1 MNVQTS
7 KPLLLALMLIASSLA
22 GCLGNTDEGD
32 DSLGTVMV
40 STYHV
45 QQLAEAVGGDLV
57 DVQLLSPS
65 NIPVHDYEPTASDV
79 ITLGT
84 ADLFLY
90 HGLGLETWVD
100 ATLESM
106 GSSAPKTVSTHAMP
120 DGDIAL
126 EFEAMLI
133 ADLCEHLNEG
143 PYEAMN
149 LTAEEEEHEE
159 HEEDHHVVVVHYPD
173 NTSVSL
179 EVEDHA
185 DWPENATGW
194 NLTTAAFTANNIT
207 WNATLGTW
215 GHMVTGIGGVEA
227 DASWY
232 WSLYVWNETGDHW
245 DVSQVGIDDVMLN
258 ETEHIAWAPST
269 VDHTMIAEPH
279 HDEEE
284 HEEHDHHEGHEHHTA
299 EESIDSPEACPAD
312 TMIHIYELE
321 KGEHVLE
328 FEATG
333 IETFDLVV
341 LKMGGAHAHHHHD
354 HGHDDHGDDDHDDHG
369 DEDHDDH
376 GDEDHDD
383 HGDEGPEIHAE
394 HVAHRLSFPEHD
406 DHDDNASDED
416 HAEHG
421 MITLHV
427 DAEGDYGFALPHDVT
442 MHVLKGE
449 GHDDHDDHDDHGDED
464 HDDHGD
470 EHGDGFEWAGVFEMD
485 DSTHTWSM
493 QKVDGDY
500 ADPTMWLVLIPTD
513 TPTESTMHDLE
524 SGVDALVD
532 AGCTVVEDGESMSSI
547 AAEGSCF
554 ELHVGTGDDSTYTID
569 TAGITG
575 MAMYAQHVP
584 TEFERDQHYLKDS
597 AGTDIEPV
605 AQEGAGAHDH
615 HDHGDDHGDEEA
627 RFDPHSWLDPLA
639 FRAQVKVVRDAMI
652 EAFPEGEDTFT
663 ANAEAYMAELVELD
677 QGFTALSECTLD
689 EVAANHNA
697 YSYMAERYGLEF
709 VTVHGLDPEGEPSA
723 ADIEEVV
730 EKIEDK
736 ELKYFYIEEYTNEES
751 VDSLI
756 EQVSGVEV
764 LILYTMEMAP
774 KSSED
779 NYLTLMQKNLD
790 NLQRGLQ
797 C

>member
-1 MNVQTS
+1 MNLQTT

-22 GCLGNTDEGD
+22 GCLGTGDETE

-65 NIPVHDYEPTASDV
+65 NIPVHDYEPTAADV
-79 ITLGT
+79 ITLST

-90 HGLGLETWVD
+90 HGLGLETWID
-100 ATLESM
+100 ATLDSM
-106 GSSAPKTVSTHAMP
+106 GSSAPKAVSTHAMP

-143 PYEAMN
+143 PYEATN
-149 LTAEEEEHEE
+149 LTAEEEHED

-173 NTSVSL
+173 NTSVSI
-179 EVEDHA
+179 EVDAHSN
-185 DWPENATGW
+185 WTGW
-194 NLTTAAFTANNIT
+194 NLTTTALSSSNIT

-215 GHMVTGIGGVEA
+215 GHMITGIGGVEA

-232 WSLYVWNETGDHW
+232 WSLYVWNETGDQW
-245 DVSQVGIDDVMLN
+245 DVSQVGIDGVLLN
-258 ETEHIAWAPST
+258 ETEHIAWAPSYIN
-269 VDHTMIAEPH
+269 HTLIAEPH
-279 HDEEE
+279 HDDDE
-284 HEEHDHHEGHEHHTA
+284 HDEHDHHEGHEHHTA
-299 EESIDSPEACPAD
+299 EETIDSPAACPAD

-321 KGEHVLE
+321 EGEHVLE

-369 DEDHDDH
+369 DDDHDDH
-376 GDEDHDD
+376 GDDDHDD

-406 DHDDNASDED
+406 DD
-416 HAEHG
+416 HGNETHVEHG
-421 MITLHV
+421 IITLHV

-442 MHVLKGE
+442 MHVLEGE
-449 GHDDHDDHDDHGDED
+449 GHDDHDDHDDHGDD

-470 EHGDGFEWAGVFEMD
+470 DDHDDHGDDHD
-485 DSTHTWSM
+485 DH
-493 QKVDGDY
+493 
-500 ADPTMWLVLIPTD
+500 
-513 TPTESTMHDLE
+513 
-524 SGVDALVD
+524 
-532 AGCTVVEDGESMSSI
+532 
-547 AAEGSCF
+547 
-554 ELHVGTGDDSTYTID
+554 GDD
-569 TAGITG
+569 
-575 MAMYAQHVP
+575 H
-584 TEFERDQHYLKDS
+584 
-597 AGTDIEPV
+597 
-605 AQEGAGAHDH
+605 
-615 HDHGDDHGDEEA
+615 DDHGDEEA

-639 FRAQVKVVRDAMI
+639 FRAQVKLVRDAMI

-663 ANAEAYMAELVELD
+663 ANADAYMAELVELD
-677 QGFTALSECTLD
+677 QGFSALSECTLD

-736 ELKYFYIEEYTNEES
+736 ELAYFYIEEYTSEDAVASIVDQTNGVS
-751 VDSLI
+751 VLT
-756 EQVSGVEV
+756 
-764 LILYTMEMAP
+764 LYTMEMAP
-774 KSSED
+774 KNNED

-790 NLQRGLQ
+790 NLKSGLG

>member
-1 MNVQTS
+1 MNMQTS

-45 QQLAEAVGGDLV
+45 QQLAEAVGGDIV

-100 ATLESM
+100 ATLDSM
-106 GSSAPKTVSTHAMP
+106 GSSAPKAVSTHAMP

-126 EFEAMLI
+126 EFEAILI

-143 PYEAMN
+143 PYETMN

-269 VDHTMIAEPH
+269 VDHAMIAEPH

-284 HEEHDHHEGHEHHTA
+284 HAEHDHHEGHEHHTA

-333 IETFDLVV
+333 IENFDLVV
-341 LKMGGAHAHHHHD
+341 LKMGGAHAHHHD

-369 DEDHDDH
+369 DDDHDDH
-376 GDEDHDD
+376 GDDDHDD

-406 DHDDNASDED
+406 DHGEEDHDDNASDED

-449 GHDDHDDHDDHGDED
+449 GHDDHDDHDEHGDED
-464 HDDHGD
+464 HDEHGDEDHD
-470 EHGDGFEWAGVFEMD
+470 EHGD
-485 DSTHTWSM
+485 
-493 QKVDGDY
+493 
-500 ADPTMWLVLIPTD
+500 
-513 TPTESTMHDLE
+513 
-524 SGVDALVD
+524 
-532 AGCTVVEDGESMSSI
+532 ED
-547 AAEGSCF
+547 
-554 ELHVGTGDDSTYTID
+554 HGDD
-569 TAGITG
+569 
-575 MAMYAQHVP
+575 
-584 TEFERDQHYLKDS
+584 
-597 AGTDIEPV
+597 
-605 AQEGAGAHDH
+605 HD
-615 HDHGDDHGDEEA
+615 DHGDDHDDHGDDHDDHGDEEA

-639 FRAQVKVVRDAMI
+639 FRAQIKVVRDAMI

-736 ELKYFYIEEYTNEES
+736 ELEYFYIEEYTNAES

>member
-1 MNVQTS
+1 MNLQTS

-22 GCLGNTDEGD
+22 GCLGNAD
-32 DSLGTVMV
+32 DDDDGLGTVMV

-57 DVQLLSPS
+57 EVQLLSPS
-65 NIPVHDYEPTASDV
+65 NIPVHDYEPTPADV
-79 ITLGT
+79 VTLSS

-100 ATLESM
+100 ATLDSM
-106 GSSAPKTVSTHAMP
+106 GSSAPKAVSTHAMP
-120 DGDIAL
+120 DGDLAL

-143 PYEAMN
+143 PYEATN
-149 LTAEEEEHEE
+149 LTAEEEDHEE

-194 NLTTAAFTANNIT
+194 NLTTAALSSNNIT
-207 WNATLGTW
+207 WNASLDPTF
-215 GHMVTGIGGVEA
+215 GHMVTSIGGVEA

-232 WSLYVWNETGDHW
+232 WSLHVWNETGDHW
-245 DVSQVGIDDVMLN
+245 DVSQVGIDEVLLN
-258 ETEHIAWAPST
+258 ETEHIAWAPSY
-269 VDHTMIAEPH
+269 VNHTMIAEPH

-284 HEEHDHHEGHEHHTA
+284 HEEHDHHEGHKHATA
-299 EESIDSPEACPAD
+299 EETIDSPEACPAD
-312 TMIHIYELE
+312 TMIHIYGLE
-321 KGEHVLE
+321 EGEHVLE

-341 LKMGGAHAHHHHD
+341 LKMGGAHHHHHD
-354 HGHDDHGDDDHDDHG
+354 HGHDDHGDEGHDDHG

-383 HGDEGPEIHAE
+383 HGD
-394 HVAHRLSFPEHD
+394 D
-406 DHDDNASDED
+406 DH
-416 HAEHG
+416 
-421 MITLHV
+421 
-427 DAEGDYGFALPHDVT
+427 
-442 MHVLKGE
+442 
-449 GHDDHDDHDDHGDED
+449 
-464 HDDHGD
+464 
-470 EHGDGFEWAGVFEMD
+470 
-485 DSTHTWSM
+485 
-493 QKVDGDY
+493 
-500 ADPTMWLVLIPTD
+500 
-513 TPTESTMHDLE
+513 
-524 SGVDALVD
+524 
-532 AGCTVVEDGESMSSI
+532 
-547 AAEGSCF
+547 
-554 ELHVGTGDDSTYTID
+554 
-569 TAGITG
+569 
-575 MAMYAQHVP
+575 
-584 TEFERDQHYLKDS
+584 
-597 AGTDIEPV
+597 
-605 AQEGAGAHDH
+605 
-615 HDHGDDHGDEEA
+615 DDHGDEEA

-677 QGFTALSECTLD
+677 QGFAALSGCTLD

-697 YSYMAERYGLEF
+697 YTYMAERYDLEF

-723 ADIEEVV
+723 ADIEKVV
-730 EKIEDK
+730 DRIEDK
-736 ELKYFYIEEYTNEES
+736 GIEYFFIEEYTDEGAVSSIVEETN
-751 VDSLI
+751 
-756 EQVSGVEV
+756 GVTV
-764 LILYTMEMAP
+764 LTLYTMEMAP
-774 KSSED
+774 KSADD

-790 NLQRGLQ
+790 NLKSGLG

>member
-1 MNVQTS
+1 MNLQTS

-57 DVQLLSPS
+57 DVQLLSPT
-65 NIPVHDYEPTASDV
+65 NIPVHDYEPTAADV
-79 ITLGT
+79 VTLGS

-100 ATLESM
+100 ATLDSM
-106 GSSAPKTVSTHAMP
+106 GSSAPKAVSTHAMP
-120 DGDIAL
+120 DGDLAL
-126 EFEAMLI
+126 EFEAILI

-143 PYEAMN
+143 PYEATN

-179 EVEDHA
+179 EVDA
-185 DWPENATGW
+185 DANWSGW
-194 NLTTAAFTANNIT
+194 NLTTAAFTANNVT

-269 VDHTMIAEPH
+269 VNHTMIAEPH

-312 TMIHIYELE
+312 TMIHIYGLE

-354 HGHDDHGDDDHDDHG
+354 HGHDDHGDDDHGDD
-369 DEDHDDH
+369 DHDDH
-376 GDEDHDD
+376 GDDDHDDHGDDDHDD

-406 DHDDNASDED
+406 DDHDESDDDHDNET
-416 HAEHG
+416 HVEHG

-427 DAEGDYGFALPHDVT
+427 EAEGDYGFALPHDVT

-449 GHDDHDDHDDHGDED
+449 GHEDHDDHDDHGDD

-470 EHGDGFEWAGVFEMD
+470 DHDDHGD
-485 DSTHTWSM
+485 
-493 QKVDGDY
+493 
-500 ADPTMWLVLIPTD
+500 
-513 TPTESTMHDLE
+513 
-524 SGVDALVD
+524 
-532 AGCTVVEDGESMSSI
+532 
-547 AAEGSCF
+547 
-554 ELHVGTGDDSTYTID
+554 
-569 TAGITG
+569 
-575 MAMYAQHVP
+575 
-584 TEFERDQHYLKDS
+584 
-597 AGTDIEPV
+597 
-605 AQEGAGAHDH
+605 DH
-615 HDHGDDHGDEEA
+615 DDHGDEEA

-663 ANAEAYMAELVELD
+663 ANADAYMAELVELD
-677 QGFTALSECTLD
+677 QGFTALSGCALD

-697 YSYMAERYGLEF
+697 YTYMAERYDLEF

-736 ELKYFYIEEYTNEES
+736 ELKYFYIEEYTNEDS

>member
-1 MNVQTS
+1 MQTS

-65 NIPVHDYEPTASDV
+65 NIPVHDYEPTAADV

-90 HGLGLETWVD
+90 HGLGLETWID
-100 ATLESM
+100 ATLDSM
-106 GSSAPKTVSTHAMP
+106 GSSAPKAVSTHAMP

-143 PYEAMN
+143 PYEATN
-149 LTAEEEEHEE
+149 LTAEEEEHDGHEE

-194 NLTTAAFTANNIT
+194 NLTTAALGANNIT

-279 HDEEE
+279 HDEDE

-312 TMIHIYELE
+312 TMIHIYGLE
-321 KGEHVLE
+321 EGEHVLE

-341 LKMGGAHAHHHHD
+341 LKMGGAHAHHHD
-354 HGHDDHGDDDHDDHG
+354 HGHDEHGDDDHDDHG
-369 DEDHDDH
+369 DDDH
-376 GDEDHDD
+376 
-383 HGDEGPEIHAE
+383 
-394 HVAHRLSFPEHD
+394 
-406 DHDDNASDED
+406 
-416 HAEHG
+416 
-421 MITLHV
+421 
-427 DAEGDYGFALPHDVT
+427 
-442 MHVLKGE
+442 
-449 GHDDHDDHDDHGDED
+449 
-464 HDDHGD
+464 
-470 EHGDGFEWAGVFEMD
+470 
-485 DSTHTWSM
+485 
-493 QKVDGDY
+493 
-500 ADPTMWLVLIPTD
+500 
-513 TPTESTMHDLE
+513 
-524 SGVDALVD
+524 
-532 AGCTVVEDGESMSSI
+532 
-547 AAEGSCF
+547 
-554 ELHVGTGDDSTYTID
+554 
-569 TAGITG
+569 
-575 MAMYAQHVP
+575 
-584 TEFERDQHYLKDS
+584 
-597 AGTDIEPV
+597 
-605 AQEGAGAHDH
+605 
-615 HDHGDDHGDEEA
+615 DDHGDEEA

-736 ELKYFYIEEYTNEES
+736 ELKYFYIEEYTNEDS